1 MILYEN
7 RIPTEG
13 KASQP
18 TLSSFATQLPYDFDV
33 FVHSVS
39 LKFRDAQ
46 RSIGE
51 AADTLHSIWAVKVV
65 AGILMLQSDRS
76 RSIFY
81 RSP

>member
-1 MILYEN
+1 LYEN

-51 AADTLHSIWAVKVV
+51 AADTLHSI
-65 AGILMLQSDRS
+65 
-76 RSIFY
+76 
-81 RSP
+81 